1 MAVANRDG
9 DIVYA
14 AQHKRADDEAARIAC
29 GYVVGDGDAISAT
42 RGDSV
47 GTPDLYYDF
56 DFFIAHRRS
65 PPRRIALSP
74 RWVIARSD
82 PLEQRR
88 LLPHP
93 RLAGRAAGGMA
104 RPLPRVPLLD

>member
-42 RGDSV
+42 RGDLV
-47 GTPDLYYDF
+47 GTPDLYT
-56 DFFIAHRRS
+56 ISISSS
-65 PPRRIALSP
+65 PT
-74 RWVIARSD
+74 
-82 PLEQRR
+82 
-88 LLPHP
+88 
-93 RLAGRAAGGMA
+93 AGRRRAGL
-104 RPLPRVPLLD
+104 R